1 MKFIVRGNNECA
13 CRHFII
19 AARDGYKDSMK
30 FLLDGFKLG
39 NVTKE
44 ELEEM
49 LRVHQKSI
57 DEMKSD
63 QRDKAALLEALG
75 SKTPSLL

>member
-1 MKFIVRGNNECA
+1 MKFIVRGNNERA

-39 NVTKE
+39 HVTKE
-44 ELEEM
+44 ELEET
-49 LRVHQKSI
+49 LCAPIKI
-57 DEMKSD
+57 Y
-63 QRDKAALLEALG
+63 
-75 SKTPSLL
+75 